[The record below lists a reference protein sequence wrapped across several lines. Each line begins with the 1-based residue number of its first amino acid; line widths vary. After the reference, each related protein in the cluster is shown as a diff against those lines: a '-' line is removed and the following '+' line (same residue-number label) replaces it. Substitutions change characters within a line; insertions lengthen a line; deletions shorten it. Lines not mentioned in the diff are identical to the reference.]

1 MASQPSSQ
9 APSSHASASPEAAS
23 LEADSG
29 APLRAPLTIAGSTI
43 AAGKAGTV
51 EIPVPRLLN
60 RAELALTIRVVH
72 GAKPGPTLLLTA
84 ALHGDEVNGVEVI
97 LRVLRRLKPKRL
109 RGTVLA
115 VPVVNVY
122 GFITSSRYLPDKR
135 DLNRSFP
142 GSTGGSLASR
152 LAGLLS
158 TEILP
163 HATHVLDLHTG
174 GLHRSNLPQIRA
186 CLDDPRNLELAE
198 AFGAPVIV
206 DAKIREGSL
215 RALASKQR
223 KPLLVYET
231 GEALRLDRTG
241 VLLGVRGVLAVMHH
255 LGMLEKGPGRPK
267 TAPFFAKG
275 SVWLRAP
282 ASGLFRSDTRLG
294 QQVRVGQLLGVVNDP
309 LGEERVPVT
318 APCDGIIIGRS
329 NIPLVHQGDPLAHV
343 AYADGPQPETIEL
356 SELREEVEDLR

>member
-1 MASQPSSQ
+1 MASLP
-9 APSSHASASPEAAS
+9 ASA
-23 LEADSG
+23 
-29 APLRAPLTIAGSTI
+29 APVQHPLKIAGSTVQP
-43 AAGKAGTV
+43 GQSTTV
-51 EIPVPRLLN
+51 EIAVPRLLN
-60 RAELALTIRVVH
+60 RAELSLATRVVH
-72 GAKPGPTLLLTA
+72 GANPGPSLLLTA

-97 LRVLRRLKPKRL
+97 LRLLRRVNAKRL
-109 RGTVLA
+109 HGTILA

-142 GSTGGSLASR
+142 GSSGGSLASR
-152 LAGLLS
+152 LAGLFS

-163 HATHVLDLHTG
+163 HASHIVDLHTG

-206 DAKIREGSL
+206 DAKLRDGSL
-215 RALASKQR
+215 RALAYKQR
-223 KPLLVYET
+223 KPLVVYET

-241 VLLGVRGVLAVMHH
+241 VLVGVRGILSVMHH
-255 LGMLEKGPGRPK
+255 MAMLGRSTRKPK
-267 TAPFFAKG
+267 VTPFVAKG

-282 ASGLFRSDTRLG
+282 ASGLFRSDARLG
-294 QQVRVGQLLGVVNDP
+294 QRVRSGQALGVINDP
-309 LGEERVPVT
+309 LGEERVAVA
-318 APCDGIIIGRS
+318 APCDGIIIGQS

-343 AYADGPQPETIEL
+343 AYAEGPQPEPIEL
-356 SELREEVEDLR
+356 SDLREEVEDLR